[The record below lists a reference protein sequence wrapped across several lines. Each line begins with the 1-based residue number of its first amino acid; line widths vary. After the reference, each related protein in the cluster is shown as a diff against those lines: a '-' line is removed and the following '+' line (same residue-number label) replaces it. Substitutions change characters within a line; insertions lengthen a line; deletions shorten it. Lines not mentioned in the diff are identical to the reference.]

1 MNENEISRLRD
12 LEIRALELGVSIDAC
27 QYDELDVVA
36 AELSKIIDE
45 ENSKSEA
52 S

>member
-12 LEIRALELGVSIDAC
+12 LEIRALELGISIDVC
-27 QYDELDVVA
+27 QCDELDVVA
-36 AELSKIIDE
+36 VELSRIIDE
-45 ENSKSEA
+45 DNSKSEA